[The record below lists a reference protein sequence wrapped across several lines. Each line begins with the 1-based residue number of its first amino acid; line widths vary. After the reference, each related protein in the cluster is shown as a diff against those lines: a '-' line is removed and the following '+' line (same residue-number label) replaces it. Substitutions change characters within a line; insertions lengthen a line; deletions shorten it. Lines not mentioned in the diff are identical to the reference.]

1 MSDWNLQSIMMNLS
15 RNVIL
20 YMHSKIYF
28 ESMKNP
34 RINPHIASIFTNQEY
49 SLLLHSVANSVP
61 FFLQLAFS
69 NSHLLLYRFPSWSQI
84 RSGRLTFGHV
94 FKQAKIEQAFL
105 LSVLHLVRFNWIK
118 CTFMKFNFM

>member
-28 ESMKNP
+28 ESMENSSL
-34 RINPHIASIFTNQEY
+34 NPHITSTLMNNDYF
-49 SLLLHSVANSVP
+49 LLLHSVANSVP

-94 FKQAKIEQAFL
+94 FKQAKIEQASL
-105 LSVLHLVRFNWIK
+105 LNALHLVRFNWIK
-118 CTFMKFNFM
+118 CTLMKFNFM